1 MQVALASKKDRK
13 GAKRKITWGNHLLL
27 VAEMLDAVLAAQ
39 KATKNRQLERV
50 QTARNERRK
59 YWKVRVMSM
68 KVIQNMRWMRRLTCS
83 IVLR

>member
-59 YWKVRVMSM
+59 YWKVRAMSM